1 MKIMN
6 ELPGN
11 VRANIMNKLEYDN
24 LESVHMGCGSP
35 LEDDDTYFIAMAHE
49 RDPKTP
55 NCYSLYI
62 YDREE
67 DRLYCYAEHLTYADA
82 LIRMGEYINE

>member
-11 VRANIMNKLEYDN
+11 VRAKIMNALESDN

-35 LEDDDTYFIAMAHE
+35 LENDDTYFIVMAHE
-49 RDPKTP
+49 RDPETP

-62 YDREE
+62 YDSEE
-67 DRLYCYAEHLTYADA
+67 NKLFCYHDGLTYADA

>member
-11 VRANIMNKLEYDN
+11 VRATIMNKLERRD
-24 LESVHMGCGSP
+24 LDSVHMGHASAN
-35 LEDDDTYFIAMAHE
+35 EDDNEEFVVIARE
-49 RDPKTP
+49 RDLETA
-55 NCYSLYI
+55 NCYSVYV
-62 YDREE
+62 YNRDE
-67 DRLYCYAEHLTYADA
+67 DELGCYNDGLTYADA

>member
-11 VRANIMNKLEYDN
+11 VRAKIMNTLEHDN
-24 LESVHMGCGSP
+24 LESVHMGCGS
-35 LEDDDTYFIAMAHE
+35 LEDDNTYFIAMAHE

-55 NCYSLYI
+55 ACYSLHI
-62 YDREE
+62 YNSEE
-67 DRLYCYAEHLTYADA
+67 GKLYCYDDNLTYGDA